1 MTRIRSITTALTA
14 LRVPHGVYLGKIDG
28 TDAFVE
34 LIVASGGALAY
45 IGRTRAGGDW
55 AGGRLQERR
64 LCLVSRNGIRL
75 QGEIKRRVIRGTLL
89 LPGDADARPFS
100 AKPRRTHEPIA
111 A

>member
-1 MTRIRSITTALTA
+1 MTRIRSITSALA
-14 LRVPHGVYLGKIDG
+14 SLCGPRGVYVGKIDG
-28 TDAFVE
+28 TDAYVE
-34 LIVASGGALAY
+34 LIVDSGGALAY
-45 IGRTRAGGDW
+45 IGGTQAASDW

-75 QGEIKRRVIRGTLL
+75 QGEIKRRGIRGTLL

-100 AKPRRTHEPIA
+100 AKPRRTHKPIA